1 MFSTHLGRYLVLLL
15 ATTNVFGIEVTD
27 IQGPAFKSPLV
38 GQTVHNLTG
47 IVTAKGPN
55 GFWISGAPVADT
67 RVSNGL
73 SIFTEDDSIIA
84 QVAPGDMV
92 SLSGRVAEFRS
103 NGSPNDL
110 TITEIDNP
118 ANIEVASHNNAVEPV
133 IIGRDR
139 SPPTQQL
146 SALDTGGDGFL
157 AVPNNSSRI
166 DVTDATLQPDKFG
179 MDFWESLEGQLVTIP
194 NPVALDFPNS
204 FGEIWVRGDWAVTGL
219 NSRGGL
225 TITLG
230 PDGRPD
236 ANPEAVII
244 GRPLDGTRN
253 PKAFLGVGLSDITGV
268 VVFQFGFFYV
278 LPLSAPSIITT
289 PTPEVPVTTILSSDT
304 DECTLTVGDYNV
316 DNMTPRSPTHV
327 NGVAKHIAT
336 FLRNPDIV
344 FLQEIQDNTGSTDD
358 GVVIGNLTLSALT
371 TAIAS
376 ISGVRYNFIEIA
388 PVDNEDGGEPGGNIR
403 QAYIFKPE
411 KFQLVP
417 GSPVGG
423 SLDSTT
429 VVSDVSGG
437 LTFSFNPGRIDPTN
451 AAWIDSRKPLAAAWQ
466 TTSGHRFFTINLHLT
481 SKSGSASTQGDARP
495 PVNLGVDQR
504 TSQIE
509 RVSAFVQTILTED
522 PNANI
527 VVAGDF
533 NEYVQ
538 TRSAFTSLQ
547 DILFEADEIAGVDP
561 VERYTFLF
569 DQNSEQLDHIFVSGA
584 IRSRG
589 VNVEHIHV
597 NNWANATT
605 VTARPSDHDP
615 SVAEIHLC

>member
-1 MFSTHLGRYLVLLL
+1 MFPTPIGLYLGLFL
-15 ATTNVFGIEVTD
+15 ATTNVLGTQVTD
-27 IQGPAFKSPLV
+27 VQGPAFKSSLV
-38 GQTVHNLTG
+38 GQTIHNLTG

-55 GFWISGAPVADT
+55 GFWISGAPVADP

-73 SIFTEDDSIIA
+73 SIFTQDASVIA
-84 QVAPGDMV
+84 QVAIGDMV

-103 NGSPNDL
+103 NNSPNDL

-118 ANIEVASHNNAVEPV
+118 TEIEVASQNNAVVPV
-133 IIGRDR
+133 IVGKDR

-146 SALDTGGDGFL
+146 SALDTGSDGFL

-166 DVTDATLQPDKFG
+166 DITDATLQPDKFG

-194 NPVALDFPNS
+194 KPVALDFPNS

-236 ANPEAVII
+236 ANPEAVIV

-268 VVFQFGFFYV
+268 VAFQFGFFYV
-278 LPLSAPSIITT
+278 LPLSAPSIIST
-289 PTPEVPVTTILSSDT
+289 PTADVPVTTILSSDT
-304 DECTLTVGDYNV
+304 DECTLTIGDYNV

-327 NGVAKHIAT
+327 NGVAKHITT

-358 GVVIGNLTLSALT
+358 GIVVGNLTLSALT

-376 ISGVRYNFIEIA
+376 ISGVRYDFIEIA
-388 PVDNEDGGEPGGNIR
+388 PINNEDGGEPGGNIR

-411 KFQLVP
+411 NLQLVS
-417 GSPVGG
+417 GSPAGG
-423 SLDSTT
+423 SLDSTA

-437 LTFSFNPGRIDPTN
+437 LTFSFNPGRVDPTN

-466 TTSGHRFFTINLHLT
+466 TTSGHRFFTVNLHLT
-481 SKSGSASTQGDARP
+481 SKSGSASTQGDARL

-509 RVSAFVQTILTED
+509 RVSAFVRTILAED
-522 PNANI
+522 TNANI

-547 DILFEADEIAGVDP
+547 DILFEADELAGVDP

-569 DQNSEQLDHIFVSGA
+569 DQNSEQLDHIFVSNA
-584 IRSRG
+584 IKGRG
-589 VNVEHIHV
+589 VDVEHIHV

-615 SVAEIHLC
+615 SIAEIHLC